1 MQKIIIALSIAI
13 SLFTPTLATAYTPNV
28 KGMVINTNSGYK
40 KINLRHLQ
48 KTHKLIL
55 VNFFATWCPPCRHE
69 IPLLENYYNKYK
81 NKGFLV
87 IGVDMNST
95 PFGVEGF
102 LKGYGVSYPVTSAT
116 YNEVTNFG
124 GVSEIPQSFFIYKN
138 SVVLHWQGEL
148 SGFILQRIFSKIYK

>member
-1 MQKIIIALSIAI
+1 MQKIIIALSIII
-13 SLFTPTLATAYTPNV
+13 SLFTATLAVASTPNV
-28 KGMVINTNSGYK
+28 RGMVINTNSGYK
-40 KINLRHLQ
+40 NVNLRRLQ
-48 KTHKLIL
+48 KTHNLIL

-69 IPLLENYYNKYK
+69 IPVLESYYNRYK

-116 YNEVTNFG
+116 YNEVTDFG

-138 SVVLHWQGEL
+138 NVVLHWQGEL
-148 SGFILQRIFSKIYK
+148 SGFILQRVLSKIYK